1 MTSYFKRGEFTAL
14 VGGMTVVWPL
24 AARAPQAE
32 RNLSMTGRNAN
43 RANEP
48 VCALG
53 EPVGERNPAGLAGR
67 EDREVVAFNRE
78 A

>member
-24 AARAPQAE
+24 AARVPRAE
-32 RNLSMTGRNAN
+32 RDISMTGRNVN
-43 RANEP
+43 RVDELVRTLGDP
-48 VCALG
+48 LG
-53 EPVGERNPAGLAGR
+53 EGNPAGLAGR
-67 EDREVVAFNRE
+67 EVVAFRRE

>member
-24 AARAPQAE
+24 AARVPQAE
-32 RNLSMTGRNAN
+32 RNLLTSGRNVD
-43 RANEP
+43 RVNEP
-48 VCALG
+48 MHALG
-53 EPVGERNPAGLAGR
+53 DPVGERNAAGLAGR
-67 EDREVVAFNRE
+67 EGREAVAFTRD

>member
-32 RNLSMTGRNAN
+32 RNLSMTGRNVN
-43 RANEP
+43 RADEP
-48 VCALG
+48 VRTLG
-53 EPVGERNPAGLAGR
+53 GPLGERNPAGLAGR
-67 EDREVVAFNRE
+67 EAVAFKRE

>member
-24 AARAPQAE
+24 AARVPRAE
-32 RNLSMTGRNAN
+32 RNPSTTGRNVN
-43 RANEP
+43 LVDEP
-48 VCALG
+48 VRALG
-53 EPVGERNPAGLAGR
+53 GPLGERIAAGLTGR
-67 EDREVVAFNRE
+67 EAVAFKRE

>member
-24 AARAPQAE
+24 AARVPRAE
-32 RNLSMTGRNAN
+32 GNLSMSRRNVN
-43 RANEP
+43 RADEP
-48 VCALG
+48 VRTLG
-53 EPVGERNPAGLAGR
+53 GPIGDQIAAGLAGR
-67 EDREVVAFNRE
+67 EDGEAMALTRE

>member
-24 AARAPQAE
+24 AAQVPQAE
-32 RNLSMTGRNAN
+32 RNLLTSGRNVV
-43 RANEP
+43 RVNEP
-48 VCALG
+48 MRASD
-53 EPVGERNPAGLAGR
+53 PMGERIAAGLDGH